1 MKMPVKDAA
10 IYLIMKNN
18 SNNDIRRYKILIN
31 SIYKPLRYELE
42 MRVPVNQSI
51 TQPLPLINISN
62 DPNTFNVTFTTN

>member
-10 IYLIMKNN
+10 LYLVMRNT

-31 SIYKPLRYELE
+31 SVYKPLRYELE
-42 MRVPVNQSI
+42 MKIPVNQTI

-62 DPNTFNVTFTTN
+62 